1 MGSLRNPIGPLPS
14 SIYWRRRGVALAV
27 LGVLVLLVVW
37 LLTLGGEDGPSDGKN
52 GASKGGS
59 DSGGATITPG
69 PTPSGPHYSQRPGGR
84 DESNGAGGTG
94 SGGSGS
100 GGSGQDQSG
109 SVGGLGS
116 VGGGSG
122 GGAAGTGGGSGGGAG
137 SAGGAGGSGGTGGGS
152 GAGPAAGVL
161 GAGDA
166 KVLAKGA
173 SVPDCT
179 SGSFHVTVRSVKGS
193 YGPGERPKFEI
204 VLKNTGSGPCKV
216 DIGSP
221 TAVLKIT
228 DPAGTQH
235 VWASDDCPRGRGEV
249 LVEVPGSGE
258 TKRTLEW
265 DRKRSAPQCAVPS
278 AGAVAAAGTYRVE
291 VRIGGVVDRGQFVLD
306 KG

>member
-27 LGVLVLLVVW
+27 LGLLALLVVW
-37 LLTLGGEDGPSDGKN
+37 LLTLGGEDGSSDGKN
-52 GASKGGS
+52 GASKGGG

-94 SGGSGS
+94 SGGGS
-100 GGSGQDQSG
+100 GGSGQDQGG
-109 SVGGLGS
+109 SVGGLGT

-122 GGAAGTGGGSGGGAG
+122 GGAGGTGGGSGGGAG

-166 KVLAKGA
+166 KVLSKNA

-179 SGSFHVTVRSVKGS
+179 SGSFQVTVRSVKGS

-204 VLKNTGSGPCKV
+204 VLKNTGSGACKV

-265 DRKRSAPQCAVPS
+265 DRKRSAPQCAAPS

-291 VRIGGVVDRGQFVLD
+291 VKVGGVVDRGQFVLD

>member
-1 MGSLRNPIGPLPS
+1 M
-14 SIYWRRRGVALAV
+14 
-27 LGVLVLLVVW
+27 LGLLVLLVVW

-52 GASKGGS
+52 GASKGGG

-84 DESNGAGGTG
+84 DESSGSSGGSGSGGG

-100 GGSGQDQSG
+100 GQGGG
-109 SVGGLGS
+109 SVGGLGT

-122 GGAAGTGGGSGGGAG
+122 GGTGGAGGTGGGSGGGG
-137 SAGGAGGSGGTGGGS
+137 SAGGGSGVGGAGGTGSGP

-166 KVLAKGA
+166 KVLAKGS

-179 SGSFHVTVRSVKGS
+179 SASFRVTVRSVKGS

-204 VLKNTGSGPCKV
+204 VLKNTGSGACKV

-265 DRKRSAPQCAVPS
+265 DRKRSAPQCAAPT
-278 AGAVAAAGTYRVE
+278 AGSVAVAGTYRVE
-291 VRIGGVVDRGQFVLD
+291 VKIGGVVDQGQFVLD